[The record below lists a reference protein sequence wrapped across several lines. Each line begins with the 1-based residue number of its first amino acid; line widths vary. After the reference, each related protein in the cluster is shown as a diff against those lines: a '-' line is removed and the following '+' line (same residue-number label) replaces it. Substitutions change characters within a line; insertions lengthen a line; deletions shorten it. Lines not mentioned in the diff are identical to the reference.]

1 MQNLAFNSKTVFS
14 GNVLANKFLCDL
26 AGRLRFVDLGRP
38 GSCHDTRQIRESAFP
53 DALKH
58 FPTELREGAVLPK
71 PKYKLVAD
79 ERHYDIYQYL
89 IIIYVILSLFY

>member
-1 MQNLAFNSKTVFS
+1 MQNLAFNSKTVFL
-14 GNVLANKFLCDL
+14 GTVLANMFLRDL
-26 AGRLRFVDLGRP
+26 AGGLRFVDLGRP

-79 ERHYDIYQYL
+79 ERHWKRDRSSFPAEERL
-89 IIIYVILSLFY
+89 P